1 MRFGDRMRA
10 RREELGLKQSE
21 LGKMMGVT
29 GSAVGNYETG
39 VSYPKADVLLRAFR
53 ALDCDANYLFQD
65 SLELRDA
72 PSPELAELLETIRS
86 LDEHGLRTVRLVA
99 EEEALRMTSGGVSEQ
114 TRVIPLYLTPA
125 AAGYVSPAYCDD
137 YVDHIVHAASPADF
151 AVRISGDSME
161 PYIRDGDLV
170 LVKRQTDLRPG
181 DVGIF
186 YVDGDMKCKQYFA
199 DRMGNVYLLSL
210 NRARQDAD
218 TAVLAGSGVT
228 LLCYGKV
235 ILEQQP
241 PLPKL

>member
-65 SLELRDA
+65 SLDLRDA
-72 PSPELAELLETIRS
+72 PSPELSELLETIRG
-86 LDEHGLRTVRLVA
+86 LDGHGLRTVRLVA
-99 EEEALRMTSGGVSEQ
+99 EEEALRMSSGGASEQ
-114 TRVIPLYLTPA
+114 MRVIPLYLTPA
-125 AAGYVSPAYCDD
+125 AAGYVSPAYGDD
-137 YVDHIVHAASPADF
+137 YVDHIVPAASPADF
-151 AVRISGDSME
+151 AVRITGDSME

-210 NRARQDAD
+210 NRERQDAD
-218 TAVLAGSGVT
+218 AAVLAGSGVT